1 MAVVTGS
8 KRIVSV
14 LIADVVNSTGIGE
27 TLGPERSK
35 FLMDEVQRIMTGE
48 VERYDGTVVQRAGD
62 EIFAVFGAPLAHEDD
77 SERAVRAGLAIQRT
91 LASYAQEV
99 ESAYGVKL
107 AVRVGVNT
115 GPVVIA
121 APADDGDIAER
132 WNALGDTVNVASRLQ
147 ALAAPGDVAV
157 GLMTARQVDHCFDLE
172 ELGEQDLRGKSAPI
186 AVFRITGVRDPGRPR
201 AGGPLVGREF
211 ELTVLERAMDG
222 LRDGRG
228 VIVSVLGEAGIGKTR
243 LVGEIRDRYAGEVRF
258 VEGRAVSY
266 AQSFPYWPLRDL
278 LREWLGVGASTP
290 ETRVRLDLK
299 AQIAQLFGDHADD
312 AYPFIASLLGLTL
325 EPEAAERIRELNRES
340 IQHET
345 FEVFVEF
352 LCRLAG
358 EIPVCVVLEDLH
370 WADEATLELLEE
382 TLRVTE
388 EAGVGLL
395 FLNRSEREHRSWQL
409 GERARQRFPH
419 RYREIELR
427 PLPSDASRT
436 LVGATAGG
444 ELPASVAD
452 LLVERAG
459 GNPFFLEEAF
469 RDVVERGALR
479 RSDGSWEL
487 AVEPDELAVPAVV
500 QGALQARLDR
510 LDRTTREVVSLAAVI
525 GRTFGLELL
534 EKVLPHDDLLP
545 ALSDLQRLD
554 LVVETRRRP
563 SPEYRFRHGLV
574 QEVAYSSLVEATR
587 KRLHRQVGEALEEL
601 HRDSPDEAYDLLA
614 RHFSEAAEPEKAI
627 EYLLKA
633 GDAARALYADQEAIA
648 HYKKARQFLARV
660 GDDRRTR
667 DTLFKMALA
676 YHVAFDFERAE
687 DVYDEAFCCR
697 VEEPARSQPTERIET
712 AETRPDALVPGD
724 VYSTEGAYF
733 TEHLFRG
740 LLEVDADL
748 NVVPAM
754 ADNMRVS
761 SDGLE
766 YLFRLREN
774 ARWSDGEPVTAE
786 DFAFAWRSMREE
798 ETRTA
803 FLMEDVEAANALD
816 DRTLE
821 VRLRSPRSY
830 FPYVLTS
837 VWAFPWPRHR
847 CGELGEGWRDPANLV
862 SNGPFMLSEYDQ
874 EHALLVANPYWDGPR
889 GNVRELHVTFRAG
902 PDAQVVDEWMSGR
915 YDVLHVYSPEIRDAP
930 DTIVEPVS
938 ELATTYIG
946 FNARRPPFSNL
957 LVRRAFSH
965 AIDRTRAAAAVAP
978 LARAATTGGAIP
990 PAMPGHSHRVAP
1002 PYDVELAKNLLAEA
1016 GYPDGRGLPELELL
1030 APPWLRSPEALV
1042 DQWIELG
1049 ARVRLN
1055 HVKFHEDPAALT
1067 TAHLWIA
1074 SWTADYPD
1082 PDGFFRGLISGE
1094 MWPFCRDEDVVAL
1107 IEEARELTD
1116 QDERL
1121 RLYHE
1126 IDRLW
1131 VSEHAA
1137 MLPLWYRR
1145 SLTARRPWI
1154 EGLWTNPLSKAHI
1167 DAVTVTHREL

>member
-1 MAVVTGS
+1 MAVATGS
-8 KRIVSV
+8 RRIVSA
-14 LIADVVNSTGIGE
+14 LIADVVNSTGIAE
-27 TLGPERSK
+27 TLGAERAG
-35 FLMDEVQRIMTGE
+35 FLMAEVTRIMTEQVG
-48 VERYDGTVVQRAGD
+48 RYEGTVVQKSGD

-77 SERAVRAGLAIQRT
+77 SERAVRAGLAIQRA
-91 LASYAQEV
+91 LAVYAQEV
-99 ESAYGVKL
+99 ESAYGVRL
-107 AVRVGVNT
+107 SARVGVNT
-115 GPVVIA
+115 GPVVIP
-121 APADDGDIAER
+121 APSEDGDIR
-132 WNALGDTVNVASRLQ
+132 DTWNGLGDTVNVAARLQ
-147 ALAAPGDVAV
+147 ELVEPGHVAIS
-157 GLMTARQVDHCFDLE
+157 LTTARQVEHCFDLE
-172 ELGEQDLRGKSAPI
+172 ELGERDLQGKTAP
-186 AVFRITGVRDPGRPR
+186 VTTFRVKGPR
-201 AGGPLVGREF
+201 EVDHARAEGPLVGREF

-228 VIVSVLGEAGIGKTR
+228 VIVSVMGEAGIGKTR
-243 LVGEIRDRYAGEVRF
+243 LVSEVRERYSSEIRF
-258 VEGRAVSY
+258 IEGRAVSY
-266 AQSFPYWPLRDL
+266 AQSFPYWPIRDL

-299 AQIAQLFGDHADD
+299 AQVAQLWGAQSED
-312 AYPFIASLLGLTL
+312 AYPFLASLLGLTL

-345 FEVFVEF
+345 FQVFAEF
-352 LCRLAG
+352 LCKLA
-358 EIPVCVVLEDLH
+358 EELPLCVVLEDLH
-370 WADEATLELLEE
+370 WADESTLELLEDV
-382 TLRVTE
+382 LRVTE

-395 FLNRSEREHRSWQL
+395 FLYRSERELRSWHL

-436 LVGATAGG
+436 LVVATAEG
-444 ELPASVAD
+444 ELPESVAE

-469 RDVVERGALR
+469 HDLVERGALSR
-479 RSDGSWEL
+479 ENGSWEL
-487 AVEPDELAVPAVV
+487 AVKAEELAVPAVV

-510 LDRTTREVVSLAAVI
+510 LDRTTREVVSVAAVI
-525 GRTFGLELL
+525 GRTFGLQLL
-534 EKVLPHDDLLP
+534 TRVLPEDDLLP

-554 LVVETRRRP
+554 LIVETRRRP

-587 KRLHRQVGEALEEL
+587 KRLHKQVGEALEGL
-601 HRDSPDEAYDLLA
+601 YVDSDDEVYDLLA
-614 RHFSEAAEPEKAI
+614 RHFSEADEPEKAI

-633 GDAARALYADQEAIA
+633 GDAARALYADQEAIE
-648 HYKKARQFLARV
+648 HYKQARNFLARL

-676 YHVAFDFERAE
+676 YHLAFEFEKAE

-697 VEEPARSQPTERIET
+697 VDEPRVVKPSERIET
-712 AETRPDALVPGD
+712 AETRPEALVPGD

-748 NVVPAM
+748 NVIPAM

-774 ARWSDGEPVTAE
+774 ARWSDGEPLTAE

-803 FLMEDVEAANALD
+803 FMMEDIEAAEALD

-821 VRLRSPRSY
+821 VRLRAPRSY

-837 VWAFPWPRHR
+837 VWSFPWPRHK
-847 CGELGEGWRDPANLV
+847 CEELGENWRKPENLV
-862 SNGPFMLSEYDQ
+862 GNGPFMLAEYDQ
-874 EHALLVANPYWDGPR
+874 EHALLIANPHWRGPR
-889 GNVRELHVTFRAG
+889 GNVRELHVTFRGG
-902 PDAQVVDEWMSGR
+902 PDAALVEEWRNGR
-915 YDVLHVYSPEIRDAP
+915 YDVLHLYNPSVRDAP
-930 DTIVEPVS
+930 ETIAEPVS
-938 ELATTYIG
+938 ELATTYVG
-946 FNARRPPFSNL
+946 FNAGKPPFANE
-957 LVRRAFSH
+957 LVRKAFSYGLDRARVKE
-965 AIDRTRAAAAVAP
+965 AIASF
-978 LARAATTGGAIP
+978 ARAATKGGAIP

-1002 PYDVELAKNLLAEA
+1002 PYDVELAKKMLADA

-1030 APPWLRSPEALV
+1030 LPQWLRSPEVIV
-1042 DQWIELG
+1042 DQWAELG
-1049 ARVRLN
+1049 ARVN
-1055 HVKFHEDPAALT
+1055 VKHVKFHDDLGRLA
-1067 TAHLWIA
+1067 TADMWLA
-1074 SWTADYPD
+1074 SWTTDYPD
-1082 PDGFFRGLISGE
+1082 PDGFFRGLIARE
-1094 MWPFCRDEDVVAL
+1094 VWPFYRDEELLDR
-1107 IEEARELTD
+1107 IEEARALTD
-1116 QDERL
+1116 QNERL

-1131 VSEHAA
+1131 VTDHAA
-1137 MLPLWYRR
+1137 LLPLWYRR
-1145 SLTARRPWI
+1145 SLTVRRPWVH
-1154 EGLWTNPLSKAHI
+1154 GLWTNPLSKAHI
-1167 DAVTVTHREL
+1167 DAVTVRREGT